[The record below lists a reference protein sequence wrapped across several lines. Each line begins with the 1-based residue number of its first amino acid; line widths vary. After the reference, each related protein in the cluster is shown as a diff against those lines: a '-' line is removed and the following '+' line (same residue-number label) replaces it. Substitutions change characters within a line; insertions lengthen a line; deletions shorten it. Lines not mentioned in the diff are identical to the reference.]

1 MQLVAGPITNAGL
14 EVERL
19 ARVPYLCLGDV
30 RGSRVYEL
38 DDAVLVP
45 PLSASVSLS
54 SHLCLSIS
62 IYMYLSLC
70 LIYHD
75 ARTAHGA
82 ARRLPRSC
90 S

>member
-1 MQLVAGPITNAGL
+1 MQLVAGPIADAGL
-14 EVERL
+14 EGERL
-19 ARVPYLCLGDV
+19 ARRPNLCLGDV
-30 RGSRVYEL
+30 RGSREYEL
-38 DDAVLVP
+38 DDAVLVR

-54 SHLCLSIS
+54 AHLCLSIS
-62 IYMYLSLC
+62 IYLSLC

-82 ARRLPRSC
+82 TRRLPRSC

>member
-1 MQLVAGPITNAGL
+1 MQLVAGPIADAGL

-62 IYMYLSLC
+62 IYLSLC

-82 ARRLPRSC
+82 ARRLPHSC